1 VNDWEALLGGKIDVS
16 IEKKNAF
23 KTWNLRVVG
32 NSEMI
37 SNTKFKARV
46 EDLLDLLLVINILTM
61 FY

>member
-1 VNDWEALLGGKIDVS
+1 MNDWEALLGGKIDV

-23 KTWNLRVVG
+23 NTWNLRVVE
-32 NSEMI
+32 NCEMI

-46 EDLLDLLLVINILTM
+46 ENLLDLLLVINILTM